1 MPHLLFYG
9 PPGTGKTSCM
19 IAIARELYGDNYQNM
34 TLELNASDDRGIDV
48 VRDKIKSFCSTQQL
62 MSRGVKLVI
71 LDECDSMT
79 NAAQFALRRIV
90 EKYTTN
96 TRFCLI
102 CNYVSKIIPA
112 LQSRCTRFRFGPLT
126 DESVLKK
133 LNEVANYEGKN
144 LGPKSQ
150 RAIVSLSGGD
160 MRKVLNILESCSLAY
175 DEISEDKVYDVT
187 GRPSPGEIDQIY
199 TWLKTAQFS
208 VAFTNILELK
218 QKRSLAADDVLRQ
231 IHQRIMVDPAFNDR
245 QKLFIVERMSQIE
258 YRLAQG
264 CTDKAQ
270 IASAIGAF
278 VEARKK

>member
-1 MPHLLFYG
+1 M
-9 PPGTGKTSCM
+9 
-19 IAIARELYGDNYQNM
+19 
-34 TLELNASDDRGIDV
+34 
-48 VRDKIKSFCSTQQL
+48 
-62 MSRGVKLVI
+62 
-71 LDECDSMT
+71 
-79 NAAQFALRRIV
+79 
-90 EKYTTN
+90 
-96 TRFCLI
+96 
-102 CNYVSKIIPA
+102 
-112 LQSRCTRFRFGPLT
+112 
-126 DESVLKK
+126 LKK

-187 GRPSPGEIDQIY
+187 GRPSPSEIDQIY